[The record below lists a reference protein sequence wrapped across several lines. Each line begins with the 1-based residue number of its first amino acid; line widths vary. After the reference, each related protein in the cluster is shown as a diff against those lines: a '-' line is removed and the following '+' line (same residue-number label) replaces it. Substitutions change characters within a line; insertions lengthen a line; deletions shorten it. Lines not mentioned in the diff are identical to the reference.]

1 MRHKLAEIW
10 KKAPLEVR
18 RMLQEMIF
26 PFGIKTNLG
35 TGEFEKVETHNLSP
49 LYSVIPLKNGSNEPS
64 NSPLVP
70 ETGLEPARREAYA
83 PKAYV
88 YTNFTTRAC

>member
-1 MRHKLAEIW
+1 MH
-10 KKAPLEVR
+10 
-18 RMLQEMIF
+18 
-26 PFGIKTNLG
+26 NLG
-35 TGEFEKVETHNLSP
+35 P
-49 LYSVIPLKNGSNEPS
+49 LYSVIPLKNGSNVPS

-88 YTNFTTRAC
+88 YTNFTTRAWWYYIKLLEIIQVAGLSLIF